1 MVANMQTYLG
11 TGGASGPGGPVVFF
25 FVNANLGL

>member
-11 TGGASGPGGPVVFF
+11 PSGAGGASGPGGRRGPMIRS
-25 FVNANLGL
+25 L